1 MEYRVRKITPQE
13 AFRLMGS
20 SDEDFKKAESVASN
34 TGLYKAAGNGIVTS
48 CLEAIFCQMNIKGV
62 PTWDEYSNKYL

>member
-13 AFRLMGS
+13 AFRLMGC
-20 SDEDFKKAESVASN
+20 SDEDFKKAETVVSN
-34 TGLYKAAGNGIVTS
+34 TGLYKVAGNGIATS

-62 PTWDEYSNKYL
+62 PNWEEYSKKYM